1 VKFIDQSFSKETIL
15 WCQHKYKTLS
25 KILHF
30 GAGKVLRLKSNSST
44 NAFPYLQHVHIAQTD
59 VVYQF
64 HLVPLSSNEFQWS
77 RMVYQFQFPTFKM
90 AVDGI
95 FPPTC
100 LSRQKQ
106 IFPWKHKK
114 KHLSVVFK
122 FLTSTVELFHQS
134 LTLTNSSWEPE
145 VTKCLIEENV
155 LRHKAFLNSSTWM
168 NYMHLKK

>member
-15 WCQHKYKTLS
+15 WRQHKYKTLS

-106 IFPWKHKK
+106 ISPWKRKK
-114 KHLSVVFK
+114 KHLSVVNIQILDNSWVVPSKLVHEISRATSDKVSHWRERFK
-122 FLTSTVELFHQS
+122 IQS
-134 LTLTNSSWEPE
+134 L
-145 VTKCLIEENV
+145 
-155 LRHKAFLNSSTWM
+155 F
-168 NYMHLKK
+168 